1 MLTTATPLLLKLR
14 AGVAVGALAL
24 ALSACGGTK
33 WGFPYKADIQ
43 QGSWI
48 TSEQVAR
55 LEKGMTREQVRFIL
69 GTPALQDIFRTN
81 RWDYTYYNKPGYG
94 KEEERQFTVWFEGDA
109 LARWEGDK
117 QPDRQ
122 PFQKI
127 DNGAAAP
134 ASAGNDKEAPAT
146 EQPAAPDNRT
156 GVEINAAGTGNAT
169 PPNETS
175 PQPLR

>member
-33 WGFPYKADIQ
+33 WGFPYKADVQ

-109 LARWEGDK
+109 LSRWEGDK

-127 DNGAAAP
+127 DNGAATAP
-134 ASAGNDKEAPAT
+134 TDTEKSATATSEPAAAGNPS
-146 EQPAAPDNRT
+146 
-156 GVEINAAGTGNAT
+156 GVEVNAVGTGNAT

-175 PQPLR
+175 PKPLH

>member
-33 WGFPYKADIQ
+33 WGFPYRADIQ

-55 LEKGMTREQVRFIL
+55 LDKGMTREQVRFIL
-69 GTPALQDIFRTN
+69 GTPALQDIFRPD

-94 KEEERQFTVWFEGDA
+94 KAEERQFTVWFEGDT
-109 LARWEGDK
+109 LTRWEGDK

-134 ASAGNDKEAPAT
+134 APAGNDKDAEAADKPASASS
-146 EQPAAPDNRT
+146 PA
-156 GVEINAAGTGNAT
+156 GVEINAVGAGSAT